1 MRTIPASEAK
11 THFSRLLDAVEQGET
26 IAITRHGQIIATV
39 VPRGSA
45 SPAVLDEARQ
55 WFRGL
60 RKRAGKTSLH
70 EIQSAIREG
79 RK

>member
-1 MRTIPASEAK
+1 MRTVQASEAK

-26 IAITRHGQIIATV
+26 IQITRHGQIIATLA
-39 VPRGSA
+39 PGTTTDSA
-45 SPAVLDEARQ
+45 ALDEARE

-60 RKRAGKTSLH
+60 RKRAGKVNLA